1 MYVCMCVCVLGHKLC
16 RSQLLADR
24 WLTVMGSLFLY
35 VITME

>member
-1 MYVCMCVCVLGHKLC
+1 MCVCSVFRHMLC

-24 WLTVMGSLFLY
+24 WLTVMGSLFFS